1 MRYLFTV
8 LGLAA
13 VVGGLVFVK
22 YEQIASLIAMGD
34 AMAVSGPPPEAVSTA
49 TAGDQRWEASIPAVG
64 TVASSK
70 GVAISTEVA
79 GVVSAIQF
87 TSGATVEK
95 GAILLQLDARVEKAQ
110 LSSAQVRRNLAL
122 TTAKRARALAAS
134 GAESQAQIDADE
146 SAAESATAEV
156 EVLRAQ
162 IARKTI
168 RAPFS
173 GRLGIREVDIGQY
186 LNPGT
191 VVTTLESV
199 EGVYVDFDL
208 PQQTEVA
215 LDMKVRV
222 TITGRPDFTG
232 TGEIVAIDPTVD
244 ATTRTTKVRATISNA
259 DDDFH
264 PGMFVNVALLQNE
277 HVDVVAVP
285 ATAIVYATYG
295 DSVFIV
301 EPVPPPAE
309 GEDPSPAASA
319 TGPDGQTVMIAR
331 QQFVRLGERRGDYVA
346 ILDGVTAGQEVVTE
360 GAFKLRNN
368 AAIYI
373 DNAKALTASLEP
385 RPENR

>member
-1 MRYLFTV
+1 MRYLVTIF
-8 LGLAA
+8 GLLA
-13 VVGGLVFVK
+13 VIGGLVYVK
-22 YEQIASLIAMGD
+22 YSQIASLISMGE
-34 AMAVSGPPPEAVSTA
+34 AMAESGPPPEAVSTA
-49 TAGDQRWEASIPAVG
+49 VAGDQQWEASIPAVG

-95 GAILLQLDARVEKAQ
+95 GAVLLQLDARVEKAQ

-134 GAESQAQIDADE
+134 GATSQAQIDADE
-146 SAAESATAEV
+146 SAWESATAEV
-156 EVLRAQ
+156 EVLKAQ

-173 GRLGIREVDIGQY
+173 GRLGIREVDLGQY

-191 VVTTLESV
+191 VLTTLESV

-208 PQQTEVA
+208 PQQEQVT
-215 LDMKVRV
+215 LGMKVRV
-222 TITGRPDFTG
+222 TVTGRPDFTG
-232 TGEIVAIDPTVD
+232 HGEVVAIDPKVD
-244 ATTRTTKVRATISNA
+244 PVTRTTKLCATITNA

-264 PGMFVNVALLQNE
+264 PGMFVNVALLRNE
-277 HVDVVAVP
+277 QVPVVAVP

-295 DSVFIV
+295 DSVFVI
-301 EPVPPPAE
+301 EPATD
-309 GEDPSPAASA
+309 GSSA
-319 TGPDGQTVMIAR
+319 TGPDGQTVMVAR
-331 QQFVRLGERRGDYVA
+331 QQFVRLGERRGDFVA
-346 ILDGVTAGQEVVTE
+346 VTDGVAAGQELVVA

-368 AAIYI
+368 AKVYI
-373 DNAKALTASLEP
+373 DNTKVLTASLTP
-385 RPENR
+385 TPENR